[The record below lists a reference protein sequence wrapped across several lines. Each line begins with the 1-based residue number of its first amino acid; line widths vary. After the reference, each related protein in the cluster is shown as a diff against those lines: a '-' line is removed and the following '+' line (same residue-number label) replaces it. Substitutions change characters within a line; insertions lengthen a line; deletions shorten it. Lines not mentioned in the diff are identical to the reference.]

1 MTGVQ
6 TCALPISYELKWNTT
21 SYDDGSAHS
30 ITVRAYDKS
39 ENVTDSD
46 PVAVI
51 VDNTLSYPSPV
62 NISSIAYTVEEMTII
77 WEKSNAEDFSNYD
90 LLYADSEQ
98 GVKETLVTKNNIND
112 TTYTLTDFD
121 PSHKSW
127 YWVSVTDSLEYSSI
141 GSSYVVLDSI
151 QMQIEI
157 NKITYNNNAFLIQWS
172 QSVDEDFSKYLD
184 VMEIREHN
192 FKTKKYCKTCLDNLN
207 NKYKEIKNHNN
218 KWLEWEDHLLKIVYM
233 NKKIK
238 EILELYPHRTWEG
251 IMHRAQRLGLSNGK
265 RKTYHF
271 STKKMTDIE
280 KKIAKFLNKQGID
293 YKFNEVIN
301 NNGKI
306 VVPDFK
312 IDNIIIECDGDYWHK
327 GRKKED
333 DKRQKYLE
341 SLGFIVLRFKGSQI
355 NKNFDEVKKCIL
367 QKLNL

>member
-1 MTGVQ
+1 MGYFQPRVIYREEGVDKKNSILRYIGNRVLRNNSNFLCLSGD
-6 TCALPISYELKWNTT
+6 TKLYGHTKTLKELWDNGIKDIDTISLSLSRNTPIKSKSKLFYSGKKEVFEIELENGKKIYATSEHKLFKQKGHTFEDVEVKNLMVGDNLRDYDIEWIKKYYEN
-21 SYDDGSAHS
+21 S
-30 ITVRAYDKS
+30 R
-39 ENVTDSD
+39 
-46 PVAVI
+46 
-51 VDNTLSYPSPV
+51 
-62 NISSIAYTVEEMTII
+62 
-77 WEKSNAEDFSNYD
+77 
-90 LLYADSEQ
+90 
-98 GVKETLVTKNNIND
+98 
-112 TTYTLTDFD
+112 
-121 PSHKSW
+121 
-127 YWVSVTDSLEYSSI
+127 EYSKE
-141 GSSYVVLDSI
+141 
-151 QMQIEI
+151 QISKKYNHFKKC
-157 NKITYNNNAFLIQWS
+157 NKCNSLI
-172 QSVDEDFSKYLD
+172 YTG
-184 VMEIREHN
+184 RYRGC
-192 FKTKKYCKTCLDNLN
+192 KTKKYCKTCLDNLN